1 MNQECNANK
10 KFHLRQCHCF
20 NLRQVTL
27 AVTALYDK
35 YLQEAGITVQQYSI
49 LWHSKELGPLSI
61 TELALTMNLD
71 RTTLSRNITLLTKR
85 GLMETAAKTRST
97 DSAGT
102 SRVCAGLWILATS
115 AAAIGIPLREK
126 ENEPIRRF
134 ISPANGIDMFFIFRV
149 YTRYKKRRRDK
160 HGHG

>member
-85 GLMETAAKTRST
+85 GLMETLPST
-97 DSAGT
+97 G
-102 SRVCAGLWILATS
+102 
-115 AAAIGIPLREK
+115 
-126 ENEPIRRF
+126 
-134 ISPANGIDMFFIFRV
+134 
-149 YTRYKKRRRDK
+149 RRRLVQLTAQGQAVFAAYGYWQQAQQQLESRLGKKKMSQLEDLLAQLME
-160 HGHG
+160 

>member
-1 MNQECNANK
+1 MNHECNANK

-85 GLMETAAKTRST
+85 GLMETLPST
-97 DSAGT
+97 G
-102 SRVCAGLWILATS
+102 
-115 AAAIGIPLREK
+115 
-126 ENEPIRRF
+126 
-134 ISPANGIDMFFIFRV
+134 
-149 YTRYKKRRRDK
+149 RRRLVQLTAQGQAVFAQAYGYWQQAQQQLESRLGKKKMSQLEDLLAQLME
-160 HGHG
+160 